1 MALALGYANY
11 IEVAVTILAIFLYM
25 RLFGGTMTDGSNN
38 NQPFTFKQM
47 LSIAQEED
55 ADVKKF
61 AGNV

>member
-1 MALALGYANY
+1 MALAFGYANY

-47 LSIAQEED
+47 LSIAQEEE
-55 ADVKKF
+55 ADV
-61 AGNV
+61 